1 MKEQSPFRATA
12 RAGAQRGEAAVTPAL
27 AGTAQEDPAVTI
39 QISTRAMTSDVSPE
53 YAIRVAGKSGAWRLS
68 WLPELRL
75 TGEQARAGMEL
86 DEILSDPDMVYEETA
101 HLRAAVRARR
111 LGIPVEHAVIVL
123 VQRMNERME
132 RADAVEWDAEPEPA
146 GPHPRTGGRQDWVPA
161 TSGARSRHRWG

>member
-1 MKEQSPFRATA
+1 M
-12 RAGAQRGEAAVTPAL
+12 
-27 AGTAQEDPAVTI
+27 TI

-86 DEILSDPDMVYEETA
+86 DEILSDPDIVYDETA
-101 HLRAAVRARR
+101 HVRAAVRARR

-132 RADAVEWDAEPEPA
+132 RAHAAEWEAEPEPV
-146 GPHPRTGGRQDWVPA
+146 GSNPRRGDRRDWAPVA
-161 TSGARSRHRWG
+161 SGARSRHRWG

>member
-1 MKEQSPFRATA
+1 M
-12 RAGAQRGEAAVTPAL
+12 
-27 AGTAQEDPAVTI
+27 TI

-86 DEILSDPDMVYEETA
+86 DEILSDPDIVYDETA
-101 HLRAAVRARR
+101 HERAAVRARR

-123 VQRMNERME
+123 VQRMNERMA
-132 RADAVEWDAEPEPA
+132 RADAAEWGAEPEPA
-146 GPHPRTGGRQDWVPA
+146 GTNPRAGGRRDCAPVA
-161 TSGARSRHRWG
+161 AGARSRHRWG